1 MVCDKV
7 GNVWSC
13 CRLQA
18 QPLNAADRY
27 KGMGDVFK
35 RTLEHEGVH
44 GFYKGLLPNL
54 LKVVPAASITYLVY
68 EEMHLTWVWNP
79 PTPRICHSC
88 VYSLYK
94 CFSNEVE
101 SGTNMRRTCFKR
113 NHRRCQPAT
122 QDVGEISVG
131 AIESCKS
138 CDIQLTD

>member
-1 MVCDKV
+1 MSIWMVCDQV

-35 RTLEHEGVH
+35 RTLEHEGVR

-68 EEMHLTWVWNP
+68 EDMKIRLS
-79 PTPRICHSC
+79 I
-88 VYSLYK
+88 
-94 CFSNEVE
+94 
-101 SGTNMRRTCFKR
+101 
-113 NHRRCQPAT
+113 
-122 QDVGEISVG
+122 
-131 AIESCKS
+131 
-138 CDIQLTD
+138 